1 MGLGSLAISLPQPT
15 SAVWL
20 GLSILV
26 HLATYA
32 GLMILANHNA
42 PERSSGLHL
51 ISGDEPEYK
60 ASVENLIIAGDYMVD
75 STDPASRASRLPGY
89 ALTYLPFRLLLGPDR
104 GPGALALMQ
113 TILGGAAAY
122 GAALIA
128 FRLTLQPAAFWA
140 ALTLGLMPS
149 FPMVFNAYT
158 VPDGLAASVAL
169 FTVVS
174 ALAFDASGRLR
185 FALATGVFGI
195 YLFFLRAFTAPIL
208 AFLSVFLWFAAD
220 HVHTGPSGRVRK
232 RWRRA
237 LALTAFLAPILAA
250 EGGWIARNWFQLGAF
265 IPLQQAGY
273 ALNAPERAARRWIAS
288 HGGDIVAWRPN
299 TTGAWLQIDQGTDTA
314 ALPAN
319 VSTPACGVDRLL
331 RTRALY
337 RHWLGAEHTATG
349 EDLGSRVAAEFDAC
363 RVAYEAAHPFDHLV
377 LARARL
383 LKGFLI
389 HAGPPLPLPPFRSM
403 RTLSAPMALKLLT
416 AICYGLTIVLSSVG
430 LLLLVS
436 SRNRE
441 ALLIASIP
449 IYFLVLFPFVLGYI
463 ETRYVT
469 TAYPFFVIAA
479 AVTLSML
486 ATCRLPVFGRVT
498 RPSAGGTVA

>member
-26 HLATYA
+26 HLATLA

-250 EGGWIARNWFQLGAF
+250 EGGWIAKLVPAWGVHPSSTGGLRLERARASGT
-265 IPLQQAGY
+265 PLDREPRGRHRG
-273 ALNAPERAARRWIAS
+273 LAPEHDRCLAP
-288 HGGDIVAWRPN
+288 DRPRP
-299 TTGAWLQIDQGTDTA
+299 DTA